1 MNTLY
6 NYLEQHDDMLDA
18 VEQNII
24 TVNLP
29 GRQAVYVIGQNDAD
43 LLLEVKAREIASAQR
58 VETLRQLESQYRF

>member
-6 NYLEQHDDMLDA
+6 NYLEQHDEMLDG

-43 LLLEVKAREIASAQR
+43 LLLEVKAREVATAQR
-58 VETLRQLESQYRF
+58 METLRQLESQFRF

>member
-43 LLLEVKAREIASAQR
+43 LLLEVKAREMASAQR
-58 VETLRQLESQYRF
+58 LETLRQLESQYRF